1 MNMGRA
7 GGGAWLVAALAM
19 LTGCSAN
26 RVGLVGS
33 PAIKRHFAQG
43 QVTDVTIS
51 LKQVGDAQGVLGKRP
66 MKQSFLEGFIEGAV
80 TEWDGEP
87 ASGVA
92 VRVEWD
98 GWANPAP
105 ASGSD
110 DDRAEAGQALVPSL
124 TPDDGDARAAVMAD
138 AQGGTAVTDKDGRYR
153 VPFAVPLRKG
163 RVEGA
168 GRLVYSPDW
177 GAQFEKLGRAYEPY
191 AEEVPFQLFYY
202 HGDKILAYNEGY
214 RRIAVRLREEERSRR
229 SAAAEKK
236 MEKADKTSVA
246 ALWLDLQLAL
256 VKHRLEKEMALS
268 KSDDA
273 VHLAL
278 PEPLLFPGG
287 GSDLSKVGR
296 DRLAPVG
303 KWIASKRCRLTV
315 QVTPGNDPGL
325 AQRRAAEI
333 KAALMRAGVPE
344 ARFLPPIKDKK
355 STGAT
360 LRLIP

>member
-1 MNMGRA
+1 MGV
-7 GGGAWLVAALAM
+7 LAALAVM
-19 LTGCSAN
+19 TGCSAN

-66 MKQSFLEGFIEGAV
+66 MKQSFLEGYIEGSV

-92 VRVEWD
+92 VRVAWD

-105 ASGSD
+105 ASESD
-110 DDRAEAGQALVPSL
+110 DDRAEPGRALEPSL
-124 TPDDGDARAAVMAD
+124 TPDDGDPRAAVMAD

-163 RVEGA
+163 KVEGS
-168 GRLVYSPDW
+168 GRLIYSPDW
-177 GAQFEKLGRAYEPY
+177 GSQFEKLGRAYEPFMD
-191 AEEVPFQLFYY
+191 EVPFQLFYY
-202 HGDKILAYNEGY
+202 HGDKLLAYNEGY
-214 RRIAVRLREEERSRR
+214 RRTAVRLRQDETSKRR
-229 SAAAEKK
+229 TAVSEKA
-236 MEKADKTSVA
+236 EKADKNAVS

-256 VKHRLEKEMALS
+256 VKHRLEKDMALS
-268 KSDDA
+268 KSEEA
-273 VHLAL
+273 VTLAL
-278 PEPLLFPGG
+278 PEPLMFPGG
-287 GSDLSKVGR
+287 RSDLSKEGR

-303 KWIASKRCRLTV
+303 KWIAAKRCRLSV

-333 KAALMRAGVPE
+333 KNALIRAGVPD
-344 ARFLPPIKDKK
+344 ARFLTPVKDKK

-360 LRLIP
+360 LRFIP